1 MMFLVYIACAL
12 PFLAAIAEII
22 VTWRF
27 DETLMGT
34 GYDLDPEGGEA

>member
-1 MMFLVYIACAL
+1 MTFLIYIICAL

-22 VTWRF
+22 VTCGY

-34 GYDLDPEGGEA
+34 GYDLDQEGGEA